1 MRASGF
7 KRLGL
12 IVAGA
17 ALVGGLGGAAI
28 ELALGGPDQGSASLA
43 STAPSESPAST
54 IRPRARTPSAET
66 IYREDAPGVVV
77 ITATQTQNVPAT
89 FFTPP
94 SERQVRVLGSGF
106 VIDRDGDIVT
116 NDHVVQGGKDV
127 TVGFSIGASYPATVR
142 GTDPSTDLAVIHI
155 HAPRSA
161 LHPLELDSSDV
172 AVGETVYAIGNPFG
186 LDRTMTAGIVSATGR
201 DINAP
206 NGLGIPNAIQ
216 TDAPINHG
224 NSGGPLLDDTGRVIG
239 IDDQIE
245 SGGTVDG
252 NVGVGF
258 AVSGETAKVVIPQL
272 LQRGHAAH
280 AWLGAA
286 VAPIDPAIAQVIHS
300 IPDHGVLVVQVV
312 KGSPAAKAG
321 IKAGTTEVTV
331 DGDSAL
337 VGGDAIVSA
346 DGRAIGSPAQ
356 LTDVVRAH
364 DPGDRLWLVL
374 MRNRHERRVTVTLGN
389 APM

>member
-1 MRASGF
+1 VVAASGF
-7 KRLGL
+7 KRLGA
-12 IVAGA
+12 IVAAA

-28 ELALGGPDQGSASLA
+28 EFALGGPSSGSSNA
-43 STAPSESPAST
+43 TMPSESPASLAP
-54 IRPRARTPSAET
+54 PRARAPSAET

-77 ITATQTQNVPAT
+77 ITATQTQNLPAT
-89 FFTPP
+89 FFMPP
-94 SERQVRVLGSGF
+94 AERQVRVLGSGF
-106 VIDRDGDIVT
+106 VIDKQGDIVT

-127 TVGFSIGASYPATVR
+127 TVGFSIGSSYRATVR
-142 GTDPSTDLAVIHI
+142 GTDPSSDLAVVRV

-161 LHPLELDSSDV
+161 LHPLVLADSGDV
-172 AVGETVYAIGNPFG
+172 DVGETVYAIGNPFG

-201 DINAP
+201 DIRAP

-224 NSGGPLLDDTGRVIG
+224 NSGGPLLDGDGRVIG

-258 AVSGETAKVVIPQL
+258 AVASETAKVVIPQL
-272 LQRGHAAH
+272 LSRGHATH

-286 VAPIDPAIAQVIHS
+286 VAAIEPDIARAVHS
-300 IPDHGVLVVQVV
+300 LPDHGVLVVEVV
-312 KGSPAAKAG
+312 KGSPAAEAG
-321 IKAGTTEVTV
+321 MRAGTIEVTV

-337 VGGDAIVSA
+337 VGGDVIVSA
-346 DGRAIGSPAQ
+346 DGQKIDSPAQ
-356 LTDVVRAH
+356 LTDIVRSH
-364 DPGDRLWLVL
+364 DPGDSLHLVL
-374 MRNRHERRVTVTLGN
+374 MRNRRERHVTLRLRN
-389 APM
+389 AAA